1 MGKCILGGDISIHE
15 NKVFSLDIVT
25 LDIVILTHDNLKF
38 LLVGT
43 VWFLSSFGAA
53 GATEEEIPGKPWP
66 LLAHSVPH
74 VLGSKMDGWMFSLA
88 HVFP

>member
-1 MGKCILGGDISIHE
+1 M
-15 NKVFSLDIVT
+15 T

-66 LLAHSVPH
+66 LLPALLTLFPH